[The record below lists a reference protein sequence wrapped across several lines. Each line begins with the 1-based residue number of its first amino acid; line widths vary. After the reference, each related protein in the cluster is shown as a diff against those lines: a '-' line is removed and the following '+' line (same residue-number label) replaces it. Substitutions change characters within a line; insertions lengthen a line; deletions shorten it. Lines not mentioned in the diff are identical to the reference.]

1 MAEPGLAWVSTTG
14 GPHLVVSGKHAV
26 HWEGVGPPSHGRV
39 VAAKFRWD
47 AAGPATDYDRACD
60 VGGWLGVIRV
70 GRGRG
75 VVLGN
80 HPNAAAYCL
89 WRGRHWVVKW
99 VFAPS
104 EMSFLAYFEGV
115 AACLKPEAAVS
126 VRHPGGRLV
135 LMDASD
141 TPRSWLGEHAEFTLP
156 AGLYSVTA
164 VVSGATELSFVAYEW
179 VRAGA

>member
-1 MAEPGLAWVSTTG
+1 MWVNTTG
-14 GPHLVVSGKHAV
+14 GPHLVVPEKHAA
-26 HWEGVGPPSHGRV
+26 HREGVGLPSRGRV
-39 VAAKFRWD
+39 VEAESRWD
-47 AAGPATDYDRACD
+47 ATGPATDYDRACD
-60 VGGWLGVIRV
+60 VAGWLGVVRV

-75 VVLGN
+75 VVLADDPGT
-80 HPNAAAYCL
+80 AAYHP
-89 WRGRHWVVKW
+89 WQGRHWVVKW

-104 EMSFLAYFEGV
+104 EMSFLAHFESV

-141 TPRSWLGEHAEFTLP
+141 TPRSWLGEHSEFTLP

-164 VVSGATELSFVAYEW
+164 VMSVALDCSFVAYEW
-179 VRAGA
+179 VRLRS